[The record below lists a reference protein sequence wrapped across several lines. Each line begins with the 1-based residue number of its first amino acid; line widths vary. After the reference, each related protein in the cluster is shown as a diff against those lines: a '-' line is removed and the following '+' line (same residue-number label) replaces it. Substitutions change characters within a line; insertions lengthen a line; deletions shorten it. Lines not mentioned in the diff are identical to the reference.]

1 MYFYILVNTKNVIY
15 KFLHK
20 LLKLKTTYV
29 KLFSIL
35 LASLFVWA
43 CSTKKDSMLNRGYH
57 ATTTKY
63 NVLYNGDLAFE
74 QGLTNLREN
83 YYDNFWNIL
92 PIERMQVEERLSE
105 TDEPKDPDFQKS
117 EEKATKAIQKHSM
130 YMGGREKNPQMDEAY
145 LMLGKSRY
153 YDNRF
158 IPALEAFNYILYKY
172 PGSGNINEARVWRE
186 KTNLRL
192 SYDELAIENLKELLK
207 EERLNG
213 QVKADALATLAQAY
227 INLEHLDSAAVP
239 LKDARDLT
247 SLKEERARYT
257 FILGQIASGL
267 KDKANAYSYFQEVID
282 MKRKSPRQ
290 YVIQSHAQQFANRTE
305 GEIDSVVFIDKYSK
319 LLSDRENRP
328 YLDLINRQLGLYYS
342 SETNYKRSI
351 EYFKE
356 SVKQS
361 KGDEQLKARNYLD
374 IGEIYFNTASYELAG
389 NYYDSAISILP
400 TRSREAYR
408 IAKKR
413 ESLHDVVLFEKMAKE
428 NDSILH
434 IVGLSEGEKRVY
446 FQNYVDELRKQDF
459 RKLNSELGGSSSGNN
474 LFNAP
479 DFGSAI
485 DKSLQ
490 SSMGAGQ
497 GKTGFYFYSQNAVS
511 YGKLDFKKR
520 WGNRALA
527 DNWRWGSSM
536 GASNVDLEDD
546 LEAVVDNGASEEFDD
561 PRYNVDSYIA
571 QVPTD
576 LNEIASV
583 KKDRDFAYF
592 QLGAIYSEKFA
603 EFEMGAEKLE
613 ALLLFDPEERLV
625 LPALYKLYKIY
636 SSIDENRAS
645 LVKMRIISEF
655 PNSRYALLLQNKLG
669 EQTFAETSEE
679 VYARLNKEYETGEY
693 LEVLQQLNSAI
704 EQFNGDDYLSKLELL
719 KALLVG
725 RLEGLEAYKTSLNY
739 VGLTYASTSEGKEAE
754 RILSQDVQGLSA
766 KNLVKDDA
774 TATSWKIIYVVNVSE
789 LDKMALFE
797 SKLKRYALDRQSYGV
812 KFSKDYYNNDLV
824 FFVLHGATSKSN
836 AESLVS
842 FLKISPDYGID
853 REAFYISSENYA
865 VVQIKK
871 IWNLF
876 LQVENE

>member
-1 MYFYILVNTKNVIY
+1 MYFYVLVNTKNVIY

-43 CSTKKDSMLNRGYH
+43 CSTKKDSMVNRGYH

-63 NVLYNGDLAFE
+63 NVLYNGNLAFE
-74 QGLTNLREN
+74 QGLTNLRAN

-92 PIERMQVEERLSE
+92 PIERMQVEERLAE
-105 TDEPKDPDFQKS
+105 TDEPKDPDFQLA

-207 EERLNG
+207 EERLKD
-213 QVKADALATLAQAY
+213 QVKVDALATLAQAY

-239 LKDARDLT
+239 LKEARDLT

-257 FILGQIASGL
+257 FILGQIASRL
-267 KDKANAYSYFQEVID
+267 NDKASAYSLFQEVID

-290 YVIQSHAQQFANRTE
+290 YTIQSHAQQFVNRAE
-305 GEIDSVVFIDKYSK
+305 GEIDSVAFLDKYSD
-319 LLSDRENRP
+319 LLEDRENRP

-342 SETNYKRSI
+342 SKTNYKRSI
-351 EYFKE
+351 DYFKE

-374 IGEIYFNTASYELAG
+374 IGEIYFNTAKYELAG

-400 TRSREAYR
+400 TRSREAYK

-428 NDSILH
+428 NDSILY
-434 IVGLSEGEKRVY
+434 IVNLSDSDRKVY
-446 FQNYVDELRKQDF
+446 FQNYADELRKQDF
-459 RKLNSELGGSSSGNN
+459 RKLNAELGGDSGANN
-474 LFNAP
+474 VFNMP

-485 DKSLQ
+485 EKSMQ
-490 SSMGAGQ
+490 ASGGAGQ

-527 DNWRWGSSM
+527 DNWRWNSSV
-536 GASNVDLEDD
+536 GTSNTDVEEDLD
-546 LEAVVDNGASEEFDD
+546 VVADSATSEKFDD
-561 PRYNVDSYIA
+561 PRYNVETYLKE
-571 QVPTD
+571 VPTD
-576 LNEIASV
+576 LDEIASI

-592 QLGAIYSEKFA
+592 QLGSIYSEKFA
-603 EFEMGAEKLE
+603 EFEMGADKLE
-613 ALLLFDPEERLV
+613 ALLLFEPEERLV

-636 SSIDENRAS
+636 SSIDENKAG
-645 LVKMRIISEF
+645 LVKARIISEY
-655 PNSRYALLLQNKLG
+655 PDSRYALLLQNKLG

-679 VYARLNKEYETGEY
+679 VYVRLKREYESGEY

-704 EQFNGDDYLSKLELL
+704 EQFSGDDYLSKLELL
-719 KALLVG
+719 KALVVG

-754 RILSQDVQGLSA
+754 RIINQDVPNLAQ
-766 KNLVKDDA
+766 KELVKDDA
-774 TATSWKIIYVVNVSE
+774 TSTNWKIIYAINVSD
-789 LDKMALFE
+789 LDKMTLLE
-797 SKLKRYALDRQSYGV
+797 SKLKLYALDRQSYGV
-812 KFSKDYYNNDLV
+812 KFSKDYYNADTV
-824 FFVLHGATSKSN
+824 FFVLHGMNSKSN
-836 AESLVS
+836 AESVVS
-842 FLKISPDYGID
+842 FLRISPDYGID
-853 REAFYISSENYA
+853 REAFYISSDNYA

-871 IWNLF
+871 IWDVF
-876 LQVENE
+876 LQDEKE

>member
-1 MYFYILVNTKNVIY
+1 MV
-15 KFLHK
+15 
-20 LLKLKTTYV
+20 
-29 KLFSIL
+29 
-35 LASLFVWA
+35 
-43 CSTKKDSMLNRGYH
+43 NRGYH
-57 ATTTKY
+57 STTTKY
-63 NVLYNGDLAFE
+63 NVLYNGNLAFE
-74 QGLTNLREN
+74 QGLTNLRSN
-83 YYDNFWNIL
+83 YYDNFWSIL
-92 PIERMQVEERLSE
+92 PIERMQVEERLTE
-105 TDEPKDPDFQKS
+105 TNEPKDPDFQLA

-207 EERLNG
+207 EERLKD
-213 QVKADALATLAQAY
+213 QVKVDALATLAQAY

-239 LKDARDLT
+239 LKEARDLT

-257 FILGQIASGL
+257 FILGQIASSL
-267 KDKANAYSYFQEVID
+267 NDKTSAYSLFQEVID

-290 YVIQSHAQQFANRTE
+290 YTIQSHAQQFVNRAE
-305 GEIDSVVFIDKYSK
+305 GEIDSVAFLDKYSD
-319 LLSDRENRP
+319 LLEDRENRP

-342 SETNYKRSI
+342 SKTNYKRSI
-351 EYFKE
+351 DYFKE

-400 TRSREAYR
+400 TRSREAYK

-428 NDSILH
+428 NDSILY
-434 IVGLSEGEKRVY
+434 IVNLSDSDRREY
-446 FQNYVDELRKQDF
+446 FQKYADELRKQDF
-459 RKLNSELGGSSSGNN
+459 RKLNSELGGDSGANN
-474 LFNAP
+474 VFNMP

-485 DKSLQ
+485 EKSMQ
-490 SSMGAGQ
+490 SSGGAGQ

-536 GASNVDLEDD
+536 GTANADVEEDLD
-546 LEAVVDNGASEEFDD
+546 VVADSATSEKFDD
-561 PRYNVDSYIA
+561 PRYNIETYLKE
-571 QVPTD
+571 VPTD
-576 LNEIASV
+576 LEEIASI

-592 QLGAIYSEKFA
+592 QLGSIYSEKFA
-603 EFEMGAEKLE
+603 EFEMGADKLE
-613 ALLLFDPEERLV
+613 ALLLFEPEERLV

-636 SSIDENRAS
+636 SSIDENKAG
-645 LVKMRIISEF
+645 LVKARIISEY
-655 PNSRYALLLQNKLG
+655 PDSRYALLLQNKLG

-679 VYARLNKEYETGEY
+679 VYVRLKREYESGEY

-704 EQFNGDDYLSKLELL
+704 EQFSGDDYLSKLELL
-719 KALLVG
+719 KALVVG

-754 RILSQDVQGLSA
+754 RILSQDVPSLA
-766 KNLVKDDA
+766 EKELVKDDVK
-774 TATSWKIIYVVNVSE
+774 TTNWKIIYAVNVSD
-789 LDKMALFE
+789 LDKMALLE
-797 SKLKRYALDRQSYGV
+797 SKLKLYAMDRQSYGV
-812 KFSKDYYNNDLV
+812 KFSKDYYNADTV
-824 FFVLHGATSKSN
+824 FFVLHGMNSKAN
-836 AESLVS
+836 AESVVS
-842 FLKISPDYGID
+842 FLRISPDYGID
-853 REAFYISSENYA
+853 REAFYISSDNYA

-871 IWNLF
+871 IWDVF
-876 LQVENE
+876 LQVEKE

>member
-43 CSTKKDSMLNRGYH
+43 CSTKKDSMVNRGYH
-57 ATTTKY
+57 STTTKY
-63 NVLYNGDLAFE
+63 NVLYNGNLAFE
-74 QGLTNLREN
+74 QGLTNLRSN
-83 YYDNFWNIL
+83 YYDNFWSIL
-92 PIERMQVEERLSE
+92 PIERMQVEERLTE
-105 TDEPKDPDFQKS
+105 TNEPKDPDFQLA

-207 EERLNG
+207 EERLKD
-213 QVKADALATLAQAY
+213 QVKVDALATLAQAY

-239 LKDARDLT
+239 LKEARDLT

-257 FILGQIASGL
+257 FILGQIASSL
-267 KDKANAYSYFQEVID
+267 NDKTSAYSLFQEVID

-290 YVIQSHAQQFANRTE
+290 YTIQSHAQQFVNRAE
-305 GEIDSVVFIDKYSK
+305 GEIDSVAFLDKYSD
-319 LLSDRENRP
+319 LLEDRENRP

-342 SETNYKRSI
+342 SKTNYKRSI
-351 EYFKE
+351 DYFKE

-400 TRSREAYR
+400 TRSREAYK

-428 NDSILH
+428 NDSILY
-434 IVGLSEGEKRVY
+434 IVNLSDSDRREY
-446 FQNYVDELRKQDF
+446 FQKYADELRKQDF
-459 RKLNSELGGSSSGNN
+459 RKLNSELGGDSGANN
-474 LFNAP
+474 VFNMP

-485 DKSLQ
+485 EKSMQ
-490 SSMGAGQ
+490 SSGGAGQ

-536 GASNVDLEDD
+536 GTVNADVEEDLD
-546 LEAVVDNGASEEFDD
+546 VVADSATSEKFDD
-561 PRYNVDSYIA
+561 PRYNIETYLKE
-571 QVPTD
+571 VPTD
-576 LNEIASV
+576 LDEIASI

-592 QLGAIYSEKFA
+592 QLGSIYSEKFA
-603 EFEMGAEKLE
+603 EFEMGADKLE
-613 ALLLFDPEERLV
+613 ALLLFEPEERLV

-636 SSIDENRAS
+636 SSIDENKAG
-645 LVKMRIISEF
+645 LVKARIISEY
-655 PNSRYALLLQNKLG
+655 PDSRYALLLQNKLG

-679 VYARLNKEYETGEY
+679 VYVRLKREYESGEY

-704 EQFNGDDYLSKLELL
+704 EQFSGDDYLSKLELL
-719 KALLVG
+719 KALVVG

-754 RILSQDVQGLSA
+754 RILSQDVPSLA
-766 KNLVKDDA
+766 EKELVKDDVKS
-774 TATSWKIIYVVNVSE
+774 TNWKIIYAVNVSD

-812 KFSKDYYNNDLV
+812 KFSKDYYNADTV
-824 FFVLHGATSKSN
+824 FFVLHGMNSKAN
-836 AESLVS
+836 AESVVS
-842 FLKISPDYGID
+842 FLRISPDYGID
-853 REAFYISSENYA
+853 REAFYISSDNYA

-871 IWNLF
+871 IWDVF
-876 LQVENE
+876 LQVEKE

>member
-1 MYFYILVNTKNVIY
+1 MYFYILVNTKNVFY

-43 CSTKKDSMLNRGYH
+43 CSTKKDSMVNRGYH
-57 ATTTKY
+57 STTTKY
-63 NVLYNGDLAFE
+63 NVLYNGNLAFE
-74 QGLTNLREN
+74 QGLTNLRSN
-83 YYDNFWNIL
+83 YYDNFWSIL
-92 PIERMQVEERLSE
+92 PIERMQVEERLTE
-105 TDEPKDPDFQKS
+105 TNEPKDPDFQLA

-207 EERLNG
+207 EERLKD
-213 QVKADALATLAQAY
+213 QVKVDALATLAQAY

-239 LKDARDLT
+239 LKEARDLT

-257 FILGQIASGL
+257 FILGQIASSL
-267 KDKANAYSYFQEVID
+267 NDKTSAYSLFQEVID

-290 YVIQSHAQQFANRTE
+290 YTIQSHAQQFVNRAE
-305 GEIDSVVFIDKYSK
+305 GEIDSVAFLDKYSD
-319 LLSDRENRP
+319 LLEDRENRP

-342 SETNYKRSI
+342 SKTNYKRSI
-351 EYFKE
+351 DYFKE

-400 TRSREAYR
+400 TRSREAYK

-428 NDSILH
+428 NDSILY
-434 IVGLSEGEKRVY
+434 IVNLSDSDRREY
-446 FQNYVDELRKQDF
+446 FQKYADELRKQDF
-459 RKLNSELGGSSSGNN
+459 RKLNSELGGDSGANN
-474 LFNAP
+474 VFNMP

-485 DKSLQ
+485 EKSMQ
-490 SSMGAGQ
+490 SSGGAGQ

-536 GASNVDLEDD
+536 GTANADVEEDLD
-546 LEAVVDNGASEEFDD
+546 VVADSATSEKFDD
-561 PRYNVDSYIA
+561 PRYNIETYLKE
-571 QVPTD
+571 VPTD
-576 LNEIASV
+576 LDEIASI

-592 QLGAIYSEKFA
+592 QLGSIYSEKFA
-603 EFEMGAEKLE
+603 EFEMGADKLE
-613 ALLLFDPEERLV
+613 ALLLFEPEERLV

-636 SSIDENRAS
+636 SSIDENKAG
-645 LVKMRIISEF
+645 LVKARIISEY
-655 PNSRYALLLQNKLG
+655 PDSRYALLLQNKLG
-669 EQTFAETSEE
+669 EQTFAETTEE
-679 VYARLNKEYETGEY
+679 VYVRLKREYESGEY

-704 EQFNGDDYLSKLELL
+704 EQFSGDDYLSKLELL
-719 KALLVG
+719 KALVVG

-754 RILSQDVQGLSA
+754 RILSQDVPSLA
-766 KNLVKDDA
+766 EKELVKDDVK
-774 TATSWKIIYVVNVSE
+774 TTNWKIIYAVNVSD

-812 KFSKDYYNNDLV
+812 KFSKDYYNADTV
-824 FFVLHGATSKSN
+824 FFVLHGMNSKAN
-836 AESLVS
+836 AESVVS
-842 FLKISPDYGID
+842 FLRISPDYGID
-853 REAFYISSENYA
+853 REAFYISSDNYA

-871 IWNLF
+871 IWDVF
-876 LQVENE
+876 LQVEKE

>member
-35 LASLFVWA
+35 LAGLFVWA
-43 CSTKKDSMLNRGYH
+43 CSTKKDSMVNRGYH
-57 ATTTKY
+57 STTTKY
-63 NVLYNGDLAFE
+63 NVLYNGNLAFE
-74 QGLTNLREN
+74 QGLTNLRSN
-83 YYDNFWNIL
+83 YYDNFWSIL
-92 PIERMQVEERLSE
+92 PIERMQVEERLTE
-105 TDEPKDPDFQKS
+105 TNEPKDPDFQLA

-207 EERLNG
+207 EERLKD
-213 QVKADALATLAQAY
+213 QVKVDALATLAQAY

-239 LKDARDLT
+239 LKEARDLT

-257 FILGQIASGL
+257 FILGQIASSL
-267 KDKANAYSYFQEVID
+267 NDKTSAYSLFQEVID

-290 YVIQSHAQQFANRTE
+290 YTIQSHAQQFVNRAE
-305 GEIDSVVFIDKYSK
+305 GEIDSVAFLDKYSD
-319 LLSDRENRP
+319 LLEDRENRP

-342 SETNYKRSI
+342 SKTNYKRSI
-351 EYFKE
+351 DYFKE

-400 TRSREAYR
+400 TRSREAYK

-428 NDSILH
+428 NDSILY
-434 IVGLSEGEKRVY
+434 IVNLSDSDRRVY
-446 FQNYVDELRKQDF
+446 FQKYADELRKQDF
-459 RKLNSELGGSSSGNN
+459 RKLNSELGGDSGANN
-474 LFNAP
+474 VFNMP

-485 DKSLQ
+485 EKSMQ
-490 SSMGAGQ
+490 SSGGAGQ

-536 GASNVDLEDD
+536 GTANADVEEDLD
-546 LEAVVDNGASEEFDD
+546 VVADSATSEKFDD
-561 PRYNVDSYIA
+561 PRYNIETYLKE
-571 QVPTD
+571 VPTD
-576 LNEIASV
+576 LDEIASI

-592 QLGAIYSEKFA
+592 QLGSIYSEKFA
-603 EFEMGAEKLE
+603 EFEMGADKLE
-613 ALLLFDPEERLV
+613 ALLLFEPEERLV

-636 SSIDENRAS
+636 SSIDENKAG
-645 LVKMRIISEF
+645 LVKARIISEY
-655 PNSRYALLLQNKLG
+655 PDSRYALLLQNKLG

-679 VYARLNKEYETGEY
+679 VYVRLKREYESGEY

-704 EQFNGDDYLSKLELL
+704 EQFSGDDYLSKLELL
-719 KALLVG
+719 KALVVG

-754 RILSQDVQGLSA
+754 RILSQDVPSLA
-766 KNLVKDDA
+766 EKELVKDDVK
-774 TATSWKIIYVVNVSE
+774 TTNWKIIYAVNVSD
-789 LDKMALFE
+789 LDKMALLE
-797 SKLKRYALDRQSYGV
+797 SKLKLYAMDRQSYGV
-812 KFSKDYYNNDLV
+812 KFSKDYYNADTV
-824 FFVLHGATSKSN
+824 FFVLHGMNSKAN
-836 AESLVS
+836 AESVVS
-842 FLKISPDYGID
+842 FLRISPDYGID
-853 REAFYISSENYA
+853 REAFYISSDNYA

-871 IWNLF
+871 IWDVF
-876 LQVENE
+876 LQVEKE